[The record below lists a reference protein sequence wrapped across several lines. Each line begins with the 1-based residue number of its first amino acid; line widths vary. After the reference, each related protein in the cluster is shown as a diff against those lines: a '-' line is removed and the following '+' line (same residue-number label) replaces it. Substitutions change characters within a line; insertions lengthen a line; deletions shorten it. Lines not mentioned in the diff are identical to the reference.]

1 MEPRTVNL
9 DQVRQYRLLYRQLA
23 EAMETIEA
31 LCAEVEMLRERT
43 QNEQTDAEK

>member
-1 MEPRTVNL
+1 MERTVNL

-31 LCAEVEMLRERT
+31 LCAEVEMLRERM
-43 QNEQTDAEK
+43 QNAQAQIEE